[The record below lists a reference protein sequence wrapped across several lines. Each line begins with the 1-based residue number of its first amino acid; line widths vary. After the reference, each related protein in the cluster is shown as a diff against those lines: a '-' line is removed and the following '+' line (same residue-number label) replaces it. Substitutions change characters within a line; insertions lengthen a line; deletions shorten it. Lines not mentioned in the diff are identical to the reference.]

1 MTEVR
6 RLLAVGAVLALA
18 TVFTCSYLWGEAG
31 DQAPRQVKNA
41 ALPGEREVLHEDL
54 ARDKFAKQKAL
65 AYQNADG
72 DVLFALQVK
81 HDLKPAAPRPRTFVI
96 LVDTSASKG
105 MGPLESAKKLA
116 GAVVGQAGAKDR
128 VGIWTVNTKTGK
140 LTREFRT
147 PLQAQDALKELNKEY
162 PSGLANLKDALT
174 QAIKDLTERDDGNQ
188 RIVLY
193 LGDGRSLPSI
203 TSEDRADLCQKMV
216 KNEISF

>member
-1 MTEVR
+1 MVDLDAADLVRAVADEFVGPGVEHRVRQRRQEVR

-31 DQAPRQVKNA
+31 DQAPKQVRNA
-41 ALPGEREVLHEDL
+41 ALPGEREVLNEDL

-81 HDLKPAAPRPRTFVI
+81 HDLKPAAPRPRTYVI

-116 GAVVGQAGAKDR
+116 GAVVGLTYPLRSTPKGGAPEKEGLLAGVVR
-128 VGIWTVNTKTGK
+128 ST
-140 LTREFRT
+140 
-147 PLQAQDALKELNKEY
+147 
-162 PSGLANLKDALT
+162 LA
-174 QAIKDLTERDDGNQ
+174 G
-188 RIVLY
+188 
-193 LGDGRSLPSI
+193 G
-203 TSEDRADLCQKMV
+203 
-216 KNEISF
+216 